1 MQNLFVPEDVEIRG
15 TDRGLYGVVSVL
27 SKSSMYQTLRQT
39 FLPAKFTAKFSS
51 SKNKFLFVKGFRQS
65 EDGIIRLSES
75 SMVRIYLKHV
85 FFSSSELKLK

>member
-1 MQNLFVPEDVEIRG
+1 MQNVFVPEDVEIRG

-85 FFSSSELKLK
+85 F

>member
-15 TDRGLYGVVSVL
+15 TDRGLYGVL

-85 FFSSSELKLK
+85 F

>member
-1 MQNLFVPEDVEIRG
+1 MKKVFVIEDVEMRG

-27 SKSSMYQTLRQT
+27 SKSSMYQTLHQT

-51 SKNKFLFVKGFRQS
+51 SENKFLLVKGYRQS

-75 SMVRIYLKHV
+75 SMVRIYL
-85 FFSSSELKLK
+85 

>member
-1 MQNLFVPEDVEIRG
+1 MKKVFVIEDVEMRG

-27 SKSSMYQTLRQT
+27 SKSSMYQALHQT

-51 SKNKFLFVKGFRQS
+51 SKNKFLLVKGYRQS

-75 SMVRIYLKHV
+75 SMVRIYLKLV
-85 FFSSSELKLK
+85 FSSPKLKLK